1 VKQYPAEKERVIR
14 TSHLI
19 QAEASFIDRLVRE
32 ALYPERP
39 SQHRSGERPS
49 QHRSGERP
57 IIRIGIK
64 HGTAIFRR
72 DGKSKHAFQ
81 ILLGLARSTPRE
93 KRDAHLLIG

>member
-32 ALYPERP
+32 ALYP
-39 SQHRSGERPS
+39 ERPS